1 MKYTFS
7 GSAVSPDIC
16 GNFAEICFRVGDG
29 GIPWGAICI
38 LTMRDLRSL
47 SGRGFM
53 LIRRG

>member
-29 GIPWGAICI
+29 GIPWVAI
-38 LTMRDLRSL
+38 
-47 SGRGFM
+47 
-53 LIRRG
+53 